1 MSSIERTES
10 EAVTVSVR
18 ARAVGEYPVRV
29 GLGVIEELGRR
40 LSAEESPARI
50 ALVSDARVEALHG
63 DRVRGLLDAVAPTS
77 TFTFPAGEASKN
89 RLEWSRLTD
98 ALLSAGLGRD
108 GCVVALGG
116 GVTGDLAGFV
126 AATYMRGI
134 PVVQIPT
141 SLVAMIDSAVGG
153 KTGLDV
159 GAGKNL
165 VGAFHPPRFVLVDPE
180 FTTTLPRAERAQG
193 LVEALKHGAILDA
206 AYFDS
211 LVSMAPALLAGD
223 PDATLEA
230 VLPSVRIK
238 AGVVSRDELEGGMRQ
253 MLNFGHTLGHA
264 LEAESDYRLP
274 HGTAVARGMVLE
286 ALVGE
291 RLGVTDQGTAER
303 LAAAAREIGV
313 DPDPGLF
320 DTERA
325 DAVLER
331 ARSDKKVRAGDV
343 RYVLLERLGRVAR
356 DPDWSRP
363 VDGELVRAV
372 LPRESPAEGPDR
384 VDGV

>member
-1 MSSIERTES
+1 MVTEGKGS
-10 EAVTVSVR
+10 DATTIRVR

-29 GLGVIEELGRR
+29 GLGVIEELGARI
-40 LSAEESPARI
+40 SDGGAPARI

-63 DRVRGLLDAVAPTS
+63 DRVRGLLGSVAPTS

-89 RLEWSRLTD
+89 RAEWRRLTD
-98 ALLSAGLGRD
+98 EILGSGMGRD

-153 KTGLDV
+153 KTGVDV
-159 GAGKNL
+159 QAGKNL

-180 FTTTLPRAERAQG
+180 FTTTLPPAERAQG

-206 AYFDS
+206 AYFDT
-211 LVSMAPALLAGD
+211 LVSRAPALLEGD
-223 PDATLEA
+223 PGATLDA
-230 VLPSVRIK
+230 VLPSIRIK
-238 AGVVSRDELEGGMRQ
+238 ADVVSRDELEGGVRQ
-253 MLNFGHTLGHA
+253 ILNFGHTLGHA
-264 LEAESDYRLP
+264 LEAESGYGLP

-286 ALVGE
+286 ALLGE
-291 RLGVTDQGTAER
+291 RLGVTDRGTAER
-303 LAAAAREIGV
+303 LAGASRALGI
-313 DPDPGLF
+313 DPDPGRF
-320 DTERA
+320 DA
-325 DAVLER
+325 DRSGAVLER
-331 ARSDKKVRAGDV
+331 TRADKKVRAGEV

-356 DPDWSRP
+356 GSGWSRA
-363 VDGELVRAV
+363 VDDATIRAV
-372 LPRESPAEGPDR
+372 LPGPGPADR
-384 VDGV
+384 PGWVDGV